1 MSELTQSRLERRVT
15 APSGL
20 VVMLRIVESD
30 GSFAPV
36 SAYTTNERTHV
47 WRRDDGESLE
57 AFESRVVNET
67 EWLAV
72 RRGRAVG
79 LVPLE

>member
-1 MSELTQSRLERRVT
+1 MATMTQSRLERRVT

-20 VVMLRIVESD
+20 VIIRRIVEAD

-36 SAYTTNERTHV
+36 SSYTTTERTHV
-47 WRRDDGESLE
+47 WRREDGETFDD
-57 AFESRVVNET
+57 FERRVVDEA
-67 EWLAV
+67 ERLAV

-79 LVPLE
+79 LIPLE

>member
-1 MSELTQSRLERRVT
+1 MATMTQSRLERRVT

-20 VVMLRIVESD
+20 VIIRRIVEAD

-36 SAYTTNERTHV
+36 SSYMTTERTHV
-47 WRRDDGESLE
+47 WRREDGESEE
-57 AFESRVVNET
+57 AFESRVVNEA

-72 RRGRAVG
+72 RRGRSVG